1 MTTTPPEQP
10 SEPAAPAGGGTEP
23 GASRPG
29 GMTTAANFD
38 LARLPVPGNAEFLVY
53 LVVELIFVLI
63 WAFRDE
69 VTASQW
75 ATLTTALT
83 FGYLISRG
91 IAKASRVL
99 EH

>member
-10 SEPAAPAGGGTEP
+10 AETTD
-23 GASRPG
+23 RPG
-29 GMTTAANFD
+29 GMTTAAANLD

-53 LVVELIFVLI
+53 LVVEVIFVLI
-63 WAFRDE
+63 WAFTDD
-69 VTASQW
+69 VTASHW